1 MSDTSRPTEF
11 SDLPPDI
18 QRSIFQPE
26 IDRLLGQISDYS
38 YQYHQIQLDIN
49 DNLQDM
55 IETLNEMMTVPGT
68 GSIDPD
74 ENLTSNTTLIEGYKL
89 RLVELEVETEQLRR
103 EKEDSER
110 RGLIVQRRLGRLFYT
125 LSQTGGMVLDHQQA
139 ASSTDY

>member
-11 SDLPPDI
+11 GDLPPDI
-18 QRSIFQPE
+18 QQRIFQPE

-38 YQYHQIQLDIN
+38 HQYHQIQLDIN

-55 IETLNEMMTVPGT
+55 IETLNIVMAGT
-68 GSIDPD
+68 GSIVPN
-74 ENLTSNTTLIEGYKL
+74 ENLTSDTTLIEGYKL
-89 RLVELEVETEQLRR
+89 RLVELEATNEELRR
-103 EKEDSER
+103 EKENSER